1 MPLIEEV
8 VHHSAAL
15 EPLDGDD
22 AELHEDASS
31 SKVNLDAAVAEI
43 EAREAEHGWQTLV
56 EGTDGDRP
64 AVDEDGNV
72 LSVFGEQSLHNYPDI
87 HADWGDVR
95 HGPLAAR
102 RPTANPYDANAGGWN
117 TEYRAQLE
125 HAMDMVRDSREVM
138 KNLRELRRKKKEED
152 EEGVHHT
159 YVKGQ
164 TAKEASEQWERE
176 RAERVERDK
185 SRRLAKMEAD
195 ARAAARAAEE
205 KAGEIVGVKPLP
217 EWIVKA
223 GKKDGSS
230 SEFDLAAVHREWI
243 EALGARDSPTRTRT
257 GRSAMN
263 QDADED
269 ARCDSDRGALEEA
282 TEPPATPPS
291 EKEKAE
297 SKRMGAETARS
308 EFEVDDSNERDFFRE
323 LSSLSPHR
331 RAQSSRTEER
341 DFWNEDVYGGD
352 VNDELAQFER
362 QMSEM
367 CNLEISSIKRVAVAE
382 D

>member
-1 MPLIEEV
+1 M
-8 VHHSAAL
+8 
-15 EPLDGDD
+15 
-22 AELHEDASS
+22 
-31 SKVNLDAAVAEI
+31 
-43 EAREAEHGWQTLV
+43 
-56 EGTDGDRP
+56 
-64 AVDEDGNV
+64 
-72 LSVFGEQSLHNYPDI
+72 
-87 HADWGDVR
+87 
-95 HGPLAAR
+95 
-102 RPTANPYDANAGGWN
+102 
-117 TEYRAQLE
+117 
-125 HAMDMVRDSREVM
+125 
-138 KNLRELRRKKKEED
+138 
-152 EEGVHHT
+152 
-159 YVKGQ
+159 
-164 TAKEASEQWERE
+164 
-176 RAERVERDK
+176 
-185 SRRLAKMEAD
+185 
-195 ARAAARAAEE
+195 
-205 KAGEIVGVKPLP
+205 P

-230 SEFDLAAVHREWI
+230 AEFDLAAAHREWI

-263 QDADED
+263 RDADED
-269 ARCDSDRGALEEA
+269 ARCDEEA

-297 SKRMGAETARS
+297 SKRAD
-308 EFEVDDSNERDFFRE
+308 VDDADEGDFFRE

>member
-1 MPLIEEV
+1 MRGTPRSHMPLIEEV

-152 EEGVHHT
+152 E
-159 YVKGQ
+159 
-164 TAKEASEQWERE
+164 
-176 RAERVERDK
+176 D
-185 SRRLAKMEAD
+185 
-195 ARAAARAAEE
+195 
-205 KAGEIVGVKPLP
+205 
-217 EWIVKA
+217 
-223 GKKDGSS
+223 
-230 SEFDLAAVHREWI
+230 
-243 EALGARDSPTRTRT
+243 
-257 GRSAMN
+257 
-263 QDADED
+263 
-269 ARCDSDRGALEEA
+269 
-282 TEPPATPPS
+282 
-291 EKEKAE
+291 
-297 SKRMGAETARS
+297 
-308 EFEVDDSNERDFFRE
+308 
-323 LSSLSPHR
+323 
-331 RAQSSRTEER
+331 
-341 DFWNEDVYGGD
+341 
-352 VNDELAQFER
+352 
-362 QMSEM
+362 
-367 CNLEISSIKRVAVAE
+367 
-382 D
+382 

>member
-185 SRRLAKMEAD
+185 SKRLAKMEAE

-230 SEFDLAAVHREWI
+230 AEFDLAAAHREWI

-263 QDADED
+263 RDADED
-269 ARCDSDRGALEEA
+269 TRCDEEA

-297 SKRMGAETARS
+297 SKTTKAETARS
-308 EFEVDDSNERDFFRE
+308 EFEVDESNEGDFFRE